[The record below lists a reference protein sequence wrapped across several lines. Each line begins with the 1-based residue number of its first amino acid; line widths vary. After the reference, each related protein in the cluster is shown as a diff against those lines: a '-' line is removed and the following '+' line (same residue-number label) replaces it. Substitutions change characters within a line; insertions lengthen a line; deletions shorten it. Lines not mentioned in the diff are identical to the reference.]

1 MCSFIL
7 LDAEPH
13 RHMFVIVKLNQN
25 QWVVS
30 TLYQVVE
37 RWHKPRL
44 SDYRS
49 KEVYL

>member
-7 LDAEPH
+7 LDADPH
-13 RHMFVIVKLNQN
+13 RHMFALVKLNQN
-25 QWVVS
+25 QRVVS

-37 RWHKPRL
+37 RWHKTRL
-44 SDYRS
+44 SVHRS